1 MNSSRAGLTRQL
13 SVFSLALIIALSMI
27 VVAGNYSASQSSGT
41 SVTTC
46 YNKKTGAL
54 RYLVKGKCKKSEQ
67 QLSIGQVGPQGP
79 AGVTG
84 AQGATGP
91 AGAQGSTGPAGLN
104 GAAAN
109 VGATGATGPAGP
121 TGATGASGTSIGISA
136 ADVYYSASVVP
147 DTFPALL
154 ITRTNAVSNLGFVSD
169 QSLALT
175 SSSRVQVTSTLVIQ
189 SATNTN
195 SAQETGILECAVKYG
210 THGAALST
218 FSSMSWNRT
227 DISEPSTTAQFN
239 GQLVVI
245 GSANLAAG
253 NYDLAIDCIRTSG
266 SPEVKI
272 VRMDLNAIAI
282 G

>member
-1 MNSSRAGLTRQL
+1 MNLFKPSTSSLKTL
-13 SVFSLALIIALSMI
+13 SISMVIALALV
-27 VVAGNYSASQSSGT
+27 VVAGNVTASRSDGT

-54 RYLVKGKCKKSEQ
+54 RYLVKGSCKKTEQ

-79 AGVTG
+79 
-84 AQGATGP
+84 
-91 AGAQGSTGPAGLN
+91 S
-104 GAAAN
+104 
-109 VGATGATGPAGP
+109 GATGATGVTGATGATGLTGP

-147 DTFPALL
+147 DNFPALL
-154 ITRTNAVSNLGFVSD
+154 ITRTNAVSNLGYVTAS
-169 QSLALT
+169 SLTLPAGSL
-175 SSSRVQVTSTLVIQ
+175 VQVTSTLVIQ
-189 SATNTN
+189 SATNSN
-195 SAQETGILECAVKYG
+195 NLQETGIIECAVKYG

-227 DISEPSTTAQFN
+227 DISEPNTTAQFN

-272 VRMDLNAIAI
+272 IRMDLNAIAI
-282 G
+282 D

>member
-1 MNSSRAGLTRQL
+1 
-13 SVFSLALIIALSMI
+13 MI

-54 RYLVKGKCKKSEQ
+54 RYLVKGKCKKSETT
-67 QLSIGQVGPQGP
+67 LSIGQVGPQGP
-79 AGVTG
+79 AGTSG

-91 AGAQGSTGPAGLN
+91 AGLD

-109 VGATGATGPAGP
+109 VGATGATGATGP

-195 SAQETGILECAVKYG
+195 STQETGILECAVKYG
-210 THGAALST
+210 THGAELST